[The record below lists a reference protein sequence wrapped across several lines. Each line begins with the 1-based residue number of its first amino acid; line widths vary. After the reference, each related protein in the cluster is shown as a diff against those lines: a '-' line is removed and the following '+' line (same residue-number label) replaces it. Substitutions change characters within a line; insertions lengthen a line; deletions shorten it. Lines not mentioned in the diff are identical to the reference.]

1 MSNQMKRL
9 TAPRTWPLKRKVS
22 VWVTKQS
29 PGPHSI
35 GNSMPATL
43 VVRDLLKLCDTAKE
57 AKRIIGNRDLLVDG
71 KAVRDGKF
79 PIGLMDVVSI
89 PKLGVHYR
97 MLLTNKGRFT
107 LEPINAEASAWK
119 LCRLENKTVIKDGKF
134 QLNLHDGRNI
144 TLNENMYS
152 TGDVLKLAVPSQEI
166 LEVYPLNTDAV
177 AMVISGNHAGDTAIV
192 SEYKITRRA
201 SPNIVT
207 FKDGRETVK
216 DNVFVIGTKTAA
228 IKLPEGSAL

>member
-9 TAPRTWPLKRKVS
+9 TAPRTWPLKRKAS

-29 PGPHSI
+29 PGPHSTE
-35 GNSMPATL
+35 NSMPATL
-43 VVRDLLKLCDTAKE
+43 VIRDLLKLCDTAKE

-71 KAVRDGKF
+71 VAVRDGKF
-79 PIGLMDVVSI
+79 PIGLMDVVTI
-89 PKLGVHYR
+89 PKLGVQYR

-107 LEPINAEASAWK
+107 LEPITAEASAWK
-119 LCRLENKTVIKDGKF
+119 LCRLENKTVIKNGKF

-144 TLNENMYS
+144 TLDENKYH
-152 TGDVLKLAVPSQEI
+152 TGDVFKLAVPSQEI
-166 LEVYPLNTDAV
+166 LEVYPLGLDAV
-177 AMVISGNHAGDTAIV
+177 AMIISGNHSGDTAMV
-192 SEYKITRRA
+192 SEYKPTRQARA
-201 SPNIVT
+201 NVVT

-216 DNVFVIGTKTAA
+216 ENVFVIGTKTAA

>member
-35 GNSMPATL
+35 ENSMPATL
-43 VVRDLLKLCDTAKE
+43 VIRDLLKLCDTAKE
-57 AKRIIGNRDLLVDG
+57 AKRIIGNRDILVDG
-71 KAVRDGKF
+71 KPVRDGKF

-89 PKLGVHYR
+89 PKMDANYR
-97 MLLTNKGRFT
+97 MLLTNKGKFT
-107 LEPINAEASAWK
+107 LQPIDAEVAGWK
-119 LCRLENKTVIKDGKF
+119 LCRVENKTVVKDGKF
-134 QLNLHDGRNI
+134 QLNMHDGRNI
-144 TLNENMYS
+144 LLDENKYR

-166 LEVYPLNTDAV
+166 LESYPLGTDAV
-177 AMVISGNHAGDTAIV
+177 AMVISGNHAGDTAV
-192 SEYKITRRA
+192 VAELNITRRA
-201 SPNIVT
+201 TPNVVT

-216 DNVFVIGTKTAA
+216 ENVFVIGTKTAA